1 MGPFVS
7 NSGGA
12 ACAFISPGMVGGS
25 VVGGCTERARET
37 LLQPG
42 NGILESQEAK
52 WGEKPS
58 PRARFRV
65 ACTKPDNLTSPGFVG
80 RCFQMAHAAR
90 KCPSTATRS
99 LRNFCSNNF
108 HEACRRRRYMR
119 RYANAIHTLHICILR
134 LSTLLTLILR
144 HISRSSS

>member
-58 PRARFRV
+58 PPESLDSGRFYRAG
-65 ACTKPDNLTSPGFVG
+65 ANLVSPTFVD
-80 RCFQMAHAAR
+80 RCFGKA
-90 KCPSTATRS
+90 P
-99 LRNFCSNNF
+99 
-108 HEACRRRRYMR
+108 
-119 RYANAIHTLHICILR
+119 
-134 LSTLLTLILR
+134 LIP
-144 HISRSSS
+144 